1 MNEVIR
7 VEAKNIQEFISR
19 CNEILKAYG
28 FYIRTNCSRQM
39 HQFNSMK
46 KRQRIK
52 DTIRELLKDDKDY
65 YFSIKELASLCNVC
79 KPTVKK
85 YAKEILTELQQEFKD
100 IDVNKKIKISKIN
113 MQ

>member
-1 MNEVIR
+1 MNATTLR
-7 VEAKNIQEFISR
+7 VEAKNIQEFISK

-28 FYIRTNCSRQM
+28 FYIRSNCSKQM
-39 HQFNSMK
+39 HFYNSMK

-52 DTIRELLKDDKDY
+52 DTIRELLKSDKDY

-85 YAKEILTELQQEFKD
+85 YTPEILKELQTEFD
-100 IDVNKKIKISKIN
+100 FDVNKKIKISKIN
-113 MQ
+113 M